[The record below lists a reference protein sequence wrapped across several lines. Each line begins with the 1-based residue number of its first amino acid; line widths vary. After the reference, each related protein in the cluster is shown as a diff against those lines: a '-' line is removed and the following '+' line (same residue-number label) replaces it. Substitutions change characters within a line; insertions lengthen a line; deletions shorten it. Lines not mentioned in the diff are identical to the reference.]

1 MSLGDDNS
9 RVLLL
14 IDGHRMNNNLTDSA
28 YIGTD
33 FLLDVDLIDR
43 VEVIRGP
50 GSVLYGNNAF
60 FGVINVITRK
70 GGQVNGAEASAE
82 YAGFDTYKIRFT
94 AGKSFTNGV
103 EFLLSG
109 SYSDSRGPEQ
119 LYYPTFDQR
128 ISNYP
133 GAANNGVAANMD
145 DDSFGS
151 IFGSLSYSD
160 FTLAGGYIH
169 REKVNPTA
177 PNYTTFNDPRS
188 RSVDERSY
196 VDLKYAHDFAEI
208 VAVSA
213 RVYYDRTEN
222 STGIPYSSS
231 PGGEPFFQEMSA
243 GECLGAELQLNKKLW
258 EKDML
263 SVGAEYRDDFAQDDR
278 VIGPPGYSLPEKHTS
293 QQNYGIFAQGDFA
306 LLNQLHLDGGVR
318 YDQYGN
324 YDPFYSPRLALIYNP
339 LEKSTFKA
347 IYGTA
352 FRAPNFQE
360 RSSINQSIQPEG
372 IQSYELV
379 YEQGIGQH
387 LRSSVSGFYNQMDDL
402 IIYQNGAYGNY
413 NADSQGMELAL
424 EGSWPKGLR
433 CRASYTLQRT
443 ENLTRDGSFPD
454 SPEHLLKFNLSVP
467 VIREKLFASLEFQY
481 VSSRHTVYTDPSGG
495 TTLPGV
501 DAPGFP
507 TLNFTLF
514 SKEIVKNLEVSASVY
529 NLLDQSY
536 SDPSTQGHLQDQIPQ
551 DGRSFRLKLA
561 YRF

>member
-1 MSLGDDNS
+1 
-9 RVLLL
+9 
-14 IDGHRMNNNLTDSA
+14 
-28 YIGTD
+28 
-33 FLLDVDLIDR
+33 
-43 VEVIRGP
+43 
-50 GSVLYGNNAF
+50 
-60 FGVINVITRK
+60 
-70 GGQVNGAEASAE
+70 
-82 YAGFDTYKIRFT
+82 
-94 AGKSFTNGV
+94 
-103 EFLLSG
+103 
-109 SYSDSRGPEQ
+109 
-119 LYYPTFDQR
+119 
-128 ISNYP
+128 
-133 GAANNGVAANMD
+133 
-145 DDSFGS
+145 
-151 IFGSLSYSD
+151 
-160 FTLAGGYIH
+160 
-169 REKVNPTA
+169 
-177 PNYTTFNDPRS
+177 
-188 RSVDERSY
+188 VDERSY

-222 STGIPYSSS
+222 TTGIPYST
-231 PGGEPFFQEMSA
+231 FFQEISM

-258 EKDML
+258 EKDMV
-263 SVGAEYRDDFAQDDR
+263 SVGAEYRNDFNQQDQ
-278 VIGPPGYSLPEKHTS
+278 VITSDPSYTGLENRHTS
-293 QQNYGIFAQGDFA
+293 QQNYGVFAQGDFA
-306 LLNQLHLDGGVR
+306 LLNDLHLNGGVR

-360 RSSINQSIQPEG
+360 QSSINQSIQPEG

-387 LRSSVSGFYNQMDDL
+387 LRSSLSGFYNQMDDL

-413 NADSQGMELAL
+413 NADSKGMEAAL
-424 EGSWPKGLR
+424 EGSWSKGVR
-433 CRASYTLQRT
+433 CRASYTLQQT
-443 ENLTRDGSFPD
+443 ENLTSGGSFPD
-454 SPEHLLKFNLSVP
+454 STEHLLKLNLSVP

-481 VSSRHTVYTDPSGG
+481 VSSRHTVYTDQN
-495 TTLPGV
+495 TAATLPGV
-501 DAPGFP
+501 DTPGFP

-536 SDPSTQGHLQDQIPQ
+536 SDPATQGHLQDQIPQ